1 MLGDDYRGLVGSF
14 PYAARHSESWLFRAY
29 AVLSALVALF
39 VAVALT
45 LSLVTLIA
53 STASL
58 RGGSTTL
65 SRAFFGVVGLLIL
78 FPLVAPVLAVARRH
92 RRREAPPSSRHDAA
106 FALAGFLFVCSL
118 YGTLLASIPADLRDP
133 ASAAGALE
141 PLIAALYAAPPLTG
155 LAFPAAAALLIAA
168 LWFRTR

>member
-14 PYAARHSESWLFRAY
+14 PYAARHSESWLFRSY
-29 AVLSALVALF
+29 AALAGLLALF
-39 VAVALT
+39 VAVALA
-45 LSLVTLIA
+45 LALVNLIA

-65 SRAFFGVVGLLIL
+65 SRAFFGVVGLLVL
-78 FPLVAPVLAVARRH
+78 FPLVAPVLVVARRH
-92 RRREAPPSSRHDAA
+92 RRRDSPPSARHDAA
-106 FALAGFLFVCSL
+106 FALAGYLFVLSL

-141 PLIAALYAAPPLTG
+141 PLVAALYAAPPLSG
-155 LAFPAAAALLIAA
+155 LAFPVAASLLTLA
-168 LWFRTR
+168 LWWRSR